1 MPFLTIYD
9 ELSDMCYYLE
19 KQGFQVSTD
28 MKWEKGQILMYEE
41 YLIRIL
47 DNISSNILKYADEKK
62 TISIWNEYHTNEISI
77 LFENHYIN
85 NKNNDDGYHIG
96 IQNIKMMMNEMG
108 GKCEVIQKEQTFCVC
123 ITFQYKEQ

>member
-19 KQGFQVSTD
+19 KQGFQIDTD
-28 MKWEKGQILMYEE
+28 IKWKKGKILMYEE

-47 DNISSNILKYADEKK
+47 DNISSNILKYADKNK
-62 TISIWNEYHTNEISI
+62 TISMRNEYHTNEMSI
-77 LFENHYIN
+77 LFENPYIN
-85 NKNNDDGYHIG
+85 SNNNTDGYHIG
-96 IQNIKMMMNEMG
+96 IQNIKMMMNEMN
-108 GKCEVIQKEQTFCVC
+108 GKCEVIQNEQVFCVC